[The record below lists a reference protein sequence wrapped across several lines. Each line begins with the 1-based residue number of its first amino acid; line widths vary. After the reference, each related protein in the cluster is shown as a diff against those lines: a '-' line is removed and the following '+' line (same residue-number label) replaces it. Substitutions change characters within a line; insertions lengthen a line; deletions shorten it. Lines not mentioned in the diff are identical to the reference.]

1 MRQIHFVHYINT
13 FVNIRLKCVLSIENK
28 CILQFETNT
37 FCNLRPIV
45 VWSGSYTRL
54 DGERYVKYKY
64 EEWLISSFDESVSQ
78 SITMISARDAGASE
92 QSLLVEVLPAPGHP
106 QASILCWASHKSS
119 LTHSAHLHYQ
129 SKSIIDYQLIK
140 YNN

>member
-1 MRQIHFVHYINT
+1 M
-13 FVNIRLKCVLSIENK
+13 
-28 CILQFETNT
+28 
-37 FCNLRPIV
+37 
-45 VWSGSYTRL
+45 
-54 DGERYVKYKY
+54 DGDRTVKY